1 MMLILK
7 AVSFALLTGVASA
20 TPVAPKSTANWAAD
34 IFSNGIGAYGAP
46 MPRTDQLAG
55 GSGRPMRL
63 AQVEVQIPSATQ
75 LDRMER
81 EDIATPPL
89 DVSGSPVPKGS
100 EQTQIRRMDRQDR
113 IIDNKVMRGICSDC

>member
-7 AVSFALLTGVASA
+7 AVCFALLTAVASA
-20 TPVAPKSTANWAAD
+20 IPAAPKWPANWPAD
-34 IFSNGIGAYGAP
+34 IIFSNGIGAYGAP
-46 MPRTDQLAG
+46 MPRTDHLAG
-55 GSGRPMRL
+55 GSRPPTRL

-89 DVSGSPVPKGS
+89 DVSGSPVPRGS
-100 EQTQIRRMDRQDR
+100 EQSQIRRMDRQDR
-113 IIDNKVMRGICSDC
+113 IIDDKVM